1 MAPFIPP
8 PNTGGSPNIS
18 GTASATPSGGAAGT
32 GVGGVGNRAA
42 MGYGDKDIFS
52 GEFERRREAQ
62 GAGAYGT
69 NKGDNMK
76 IGEQILKE
84 VDLRIHKAHCA
95 THKADDCPKCKG
107 KKDCQC
113 GDNTKKGSKKPA
125 HGMIIVLGAQ
135 GTGPGPS
142 KDGKRTK
149 K

>member
-1 MAPFIPP
+1 
-8 PNTGGSPNIS
+8 
-18 GTASATPSGGAAGT
+18 
-32 GVGGVGNRAA
+32 
-42 MGYGDKDIFS
+42 MGHADKQIWS
-52 GEFERRREAQ
+52 GELDRKL
-62 GAGAYGT
+62 GGAYGT

-84 VDLRIHKAHCA
+84 TKERMDKAHCMGD
-95 THKADDCPKCKG
+95 TEHK
-107 KKDCQC
+107 
-113 GDNTKKGSKKPA
+113 GDKKGSKKPA